1 VARGG
6 GAVIVRVIGT
16 GNMLNAPALAEFAD
30 IQRAQG
36 YRRFVFDLAECRG
49 LDSTFMGSIVGLVH
63 ALRRASAAAAHPN
76 AATPEAPG
84 RSEPEMLSPQEA
96 LALLKAQLARTSP
109 DSRPAAPGDASVVA
123 VNVSRECRELLA
135 ILGVDRFIP
144 ILGTLEVPGLE
155 MTILPEKEMSR
166 EQRRQMILQAHG
178 NLVEMDKRNE
188 ARFGAFLKTLSS
200 ELAKAK

>member
-1 VARGG
+1 
-6 GAVIVRVIGT
+6 
-16 GNMLNAPALAEFAD
+16 MLNAPALAEFAD

-36 YRRFVFDLAECRG
+36 YQRFVFDLAECRG

-63 ALRRASAAAAHPN
+63 ALRRASPGAAHPT

-109 DSRPAAPGDASVVA
+109 DSRPAPGDASVVA

-144 ILGTLEVPGLE
+144 ILGTLEFPGLE
-155 MTILPEKEMSR
+155 MTALPEKEMSP

-178 NLVEMDKRNE
+178 NLVELDKRNE
-188 ARFGAFLKTLSS
+188 ARFGAFLKSLSS

>member
-1 VARGG
+1 
-6 GAVIVRVIGT
+6 
-16 GNMLNAPALAEFAD
+16 MLNAPALADFAEM
-30 IQRAQG
+30 QRAQG

-63 ALRRASAAAAHPN
+63 ALRREPGVSRPDAV
-76 AATPEAPG
+76 TPEAPG
-84 RSEPEMLSPQEA
+84 RAEPEPLSPQDA
-96 LALLKAQLARTSP
+96 LALLKAQLACASP
-109 DSRPAAPGDASVVA
+109 EHAPAELAGDASVVA

-144 ILGTLEVPGLE
+144 ILGPLEFPGLE
-155 MTILPEKEMSR
+155 MTILPEKEMSP
-166 EQRRQMILQAHG
+166 EARRQMILQAHG
-178 NLVEMDKRNE
+178 NLVELDKRNE